1 MALATALMH
10 PSRHGVLLDEPS
22 LGQDPLH
29 KEILVALLR
38 ALAHSG
44 WLVLFSTHD
53 LELAA
58 CADEMI
64 LLTEDGVVRH
74 GAAPDILRDD
84 EAWKQVGLRRPDWM
98 DFTCSA

>member
-22 LGQDPLH
+22 LGQDPFH

-38 ALAHSG
+38 SLAHSG

-74 GAAPDILRDD
+74 GGAPDILRDK
-84 EAWKQVGLRRPDWM
+84 EAWEQVGLRRPEWM